1 VASAA
6 RHRFGFAARKPARSK
21 APSPLRSAG
30 ALQIGLDLLSLDYTI
45 RKARLDDRDAIQE
58 LIAASAR
65 GLSRTDYSNQQIESA
80 ISDVFGVDTSLIAD
94 GTYFVA
100 EHDGQL
106 AGCGGWSKR
115 RTLFG
120 GDQFAG
126 RDTTQ
131 LDPRSEPAKIRAF
144 FVHPQWARKGIAQAI
159 LSRCEAEARAAGF
172 RSLELMATLPGVRF
186 YAACGYQ
193 ESPPFNYGMASGGT
207 LPLVPMRKE
216 LA

>member
-1 VASAA
+1 MSSEQLTANTLYAVSE
-6 RHRFGFAARKPARSK
+6 
-21 APSPLRSAG
+21 
-30 ALQIGLDLLSLDYTI
+30 LSLDYTI
-45 RKARLDDRDAIQE
+45 RKASLDDRDAIQE

-65 GLSRTDYSNQQIESA
+65 GLSQTDYSEQQIESA

-100 EHDGQL
+100 EHDDEL
-106 AGCGGWSKR
+106 VGCGGWSKR
-115 RTLFG
+115 KTLFG
-120 GDQFAG
+120 GDQFAT
-126 RDTTQ
+126 RDTTE

-144 FVHPQWARKGIAQAI
+144 FVHPQWARKGMAQEI

-172 RSLELMATLPGVRF
+172 HSVELMATLPGVKF

-193 ESPPFNYGMASGGT
+193 ESAQFDYEMASGGT

-216 LA
+216 LL

>member
-1 VASAA
+1 MSDEP
-6 RHRFGFAARKPARSK
+6 RRSLN
-21 APSPLRSAG
+21 PVLE
-30 ALQIGLDLLSLDYTI
+30 LSLDYTI

-65 GLSRTDYSNQQIESA
+65 GLSQSDYSNRQIESA

-115 RTLFG
+115 KTLFG

-131 LDPRSEPAKIRAF
+131 LDPRCEPAKIRAF

-186 YAACGYQ
+186 YAACGYK
-193 ESPPFNYGMASGGT
+193 ESPPFHYELASGGT

-216 LA
+216 LL

>member
-1 VASAA
+1 MSRQRAQVA
-6 RHRFGFAARKPARSK
+6 
-21 APSPLRSAG
+21 
-30 ALQIGLDLLSLDYTI
+30 ALTIVSLDYTI

-65 GLSRTDYSNQQIESA
+65 GLSQAAYSNQQIESA

-100 EHDGQL
+100 EHDDEL
-106 AGCGGWSKR
+106 VGCGGWSKR
-115 RTLFG
+115 KTLFG
-120 GDQFAG
+120 GDQFAT

-131 LDPRSEPAKIRAF
+131 LDPKSEPAKIRAF
-144 FVHPQWARKGIAQAI
+144 FVHPQWARKGLAQAI

-172 RSLELMATLPGVRF
+172 RSVELMATLPGVKF
-186 YAACGYQ
+186 YAACEYQ
-193 ESPPFNYGMASGGT
+193 ESEQFDYEMASGGM

-216 LA
+216 LL